1 MNARPGS
8 RQRGIAALTAMLV
21 VAIATVLAVNLLW
34 RTSVDLQRTET
45 LLLQD
50 QARQYDL
57 GGEELARFLLA
68 EDERQDGIG
77 GTDSRLDPLFSTPV
91 LFEVE
96 GGTLKGF
103 VTDEQGRFDLNS
115 LIDNNGQRVEAAT
128 RQFERLLQLL
138 DLERPLDSGT
148 ATALVEATVDW
159 LDPDGS
165 PLMSGAEDDE
175 YTSREP
181 PYRPA
186 NFWFVSASE
195 LLAIKG
201 FTSEIYDQLR
211 PLVTALPRNPEES
224 SGGRWPLN
232 VNTAPPL
239 VLASL
244 ADNVGPDDVRTDV
257 EYEDL
262 ADFRSDYPNGG
273 GNIDQKLTLGL
284 GSSWFLLT
292 VTTTLG
298 TAQSTMYS
306 LMERDGEQ
314 VRTRLRTF
322 DAIDSPGP

>member
-1 MNARPGS
+1 MRRTGARL
-8 RQRGIAALTAMLV
+8 QRGIAALTAMLV

-68 EDERQDGIG
+68 EDFRQNGDDGM
-77 GTDSRLDPLFSTPV
+77 TRAKLATPV
-91 LFEVE
+91 LYELE

-103 VTDEQGRFDLNS
+103 LSDEQGRFDLNS
-115 LIDNNGQRVEAAT
+115 LVNNQGQPVEAAQ
-128 RQFERLLQLL
+128 RQFERLLQML

-148 ATALVEATVDW
+148 ATALAEAAIDW

-165 PLMSGAEDDE
+165 PQLNGAEDDE
-175 YTSREP
+175 YTGREP

-201 FTSEIYDQLR
+201 FTNEIYDQLR
-211 PLVTALPRNPEES
+211 PLVTALPRNPEPDS
-224 SGGRWPLN
+224 KGRWPLN
-232 VNTAPPL
+232 VNTADPR

-244 ADNVGPDDVRTDV
+244 ADNVGPDDIRTNVD
-257 EYEDL
+257 YDDA

-273 GNIDQKLTLGL
+273 GGIDSSLTLDVK
-284 GSSWFLLT
+284 SKWFLLT

-306 LMERDGEQ
+306 LIEREGEQ
-314 VRTRLRTF
+314 VLTRLRTF
-322 DAIDSPGP
+322 DASDSPGP